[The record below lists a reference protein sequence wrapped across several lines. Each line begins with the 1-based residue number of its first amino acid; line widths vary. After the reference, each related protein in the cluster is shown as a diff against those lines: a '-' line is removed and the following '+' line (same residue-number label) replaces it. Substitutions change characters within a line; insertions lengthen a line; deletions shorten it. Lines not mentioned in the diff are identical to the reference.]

1 MCSKCGSAGSEGDSV
16 ITFETGRNDCRY
28 CFEMVN
34 KGSSFIVKGKLQ
46 MLNIRTLTVAG
57 AAALVP
63 FAAAAAPITID
74 GFTVLQEVSAPVNG
88 SIPSSSTVASTFA
101 GGDRTLTAI
110 GDGTGVP
117 STAFT
122 QVAVFGGIAS
132 IANGPGVTGMGL
144 FEWDLGGLD
153 LTMGGLN
160 DTFILGVDFVDIAT
174 GFDLTVDGTTV
185 SSTSTSNTN
194 DILFSFASF
203 GTLNNVNDVSIK
215 ISGPVSFD
223 ATFDFFGV
231 DDLDPN
237 VSPVP
242 LPAGGLLLGAALL
255 GGGFAARRKAK
266 KA

>member
-1 MCSKCGSAGSEGDSV
+1 
-16 ITFETGRNDCRY
+16 
-28 CFEMVN
+28 MVN
-34 KGSSFIVKGKLQ
+34 KNPSFIVKGKLQ

>member
-1 MCSKCGSAGSEGDSV
+1 MARIWYNDLGGG
-16 ITFETGRNDCRY
+16 ETNRLLLWLLLKNAKQWAR
-28 CFEMVN
+28 
-34 KGSSFIVKGKLQ
+34 FIVKGKLT
-46 MLNIRTLTVAG
+46 MNIRTLTVVG
-57 AAALVP
+57 AAALFP

-74 GFTVLQEVSAPVNG
+74 GFTVFQEVSAPVNG
-88 SIPSSSTVASTFA
+88 STPSSSTVASTFA
-101 GGDRTLTAI
+101 GGDRTLTAA
-110 GDGTGVP
+110 GDGSGSS
-117 STAFT
+117 STRFT
-122 QVAVFGGIAS
+122 QVAVDGGLAS
-132 IANGPGVTGMGL
+132 IANGPGVTGTGL

-160 DTFILGVDFVDIAT
+160 DTFVLGVDFVDIAT

-185 SSTSTSNTN
+185 SSMSSSNTN
-194 DILFSFASF
+194 DILFDFTSF
-203 GTLNNVNDVSIK
+203 GLMTNVNDVSIR

-231 DDLDPN
+231 DDLQPN
-237 VSPVP
+237 VAAVP